1 MSSNRI
7 VGVVVLYQTCI
18 NDFCIN
24 LCSYISNVDL
34 LFVVLNSPV
43 DVSSLH
49 GYDKIVII
57 ENPHNFGIAKALN
70 QGAEMAL
77 NRGYE
82 WLLTMDQDSSFE
94 NDIFFRAFAQA
105 DKTDVAIFS
114 PNHSII
120 RMNGAGDDYEESESD
135 LLVMTSGNIIS
146 LSAWKKIGGFEEKLF
161 IDEVDHDYCLRAIQH
176 GFRIIKYPNVYL
188 NHKLGDLK
196 EVKFLF
202 AKFYI
207 SQHSPTRT
215 YYIYRNNLYVFRKYF
230 FSFPFLLFLRAKEL
244 IKEFL
249 RIILFQTNR
258 KKHLFSI
265 IMGIRDFCRGNY
277 GAKQ

>member
-1 MSSNRI
+1 MIENDRLS
-7 VGVVVLYQTCI
+7 GVVVLYHPEIDELNQNISTYI
-18 NDFCIN
+18 DFVDVLFLVAN
-24 LCSYISNVDL
+24 SKFDEDL
-34 LFVVLNSPV
+34 LFKSK
-43 DVSSLH
+43 
-49 GYDKIVII
+49 KIEII
-57 ENPHNFGIAKALN
+57 ANDSNLGIAKALN
-70 QGAEMAL
+70 QGSVMAL
-77 NRGYE
+77 NRGCE

-94 NDIFFRAFAQA
+94 NNTFFKAFAQA

-114 PNHSII
+114 PNHSNI
-120 RMNGAGDDYEESESD
+120 RRDEAGDNYEQSDSD

-207 SQHSPTRT
+207 SQHSPIRT
-215 YYIYRNNLYVFRKYF
+215 YYIYRNNLYVFKKYF
-230 FSFPFLLFLRAKEL
+230 FSFPFCSF
-244 IKEFL
+244 
-249 RIILFQTNR
+249 
-258 KKHLFSI
+258 
-265 IMGIRDFCRGNY
+265 
-277 GAKQ
+277 